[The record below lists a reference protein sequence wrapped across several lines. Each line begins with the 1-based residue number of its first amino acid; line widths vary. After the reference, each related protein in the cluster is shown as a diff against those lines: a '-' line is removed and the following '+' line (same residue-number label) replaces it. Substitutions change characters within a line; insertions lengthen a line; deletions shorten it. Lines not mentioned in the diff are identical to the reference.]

1 MNIYSFFHPAS
12 GLFAD
17 RQFRGPQWALE
28 ANTPDGLQAIPGAFD
43 PQRQRVDLASGAVVD
58 WQPPA
63 PPDTEFETWAW
74 SADELVWVA
83 SRTTA
88 AVARDARTERDRRL
102 AACDWVVAR
111 AVDEGTPVPAAWS
124 AYRAALR
131 AIPQQPGF
139 PTEIDWPAHP

>member
-1 MNIYSFFHPAS
+1 MNIYSFYYPAS

-43 PQRQRVDLASGAVVD
+43 PQRQRVDLASGEVVD

-63 PPDTEFETWAW
+63 PADTEFETWSW
-74 SADELVWVA
+74 DIELRSWVA
-83 SRTTA
+83 LPTLA
-88 AVARDARTERDRRL
+88 ARAAIARTERDRRL
-102 AACDWVVAR
+102 AVSDWVVAR
-111 AVDEGTPVPAAWS
+111 AVDLADPVPAAWS

-131 AIPQQPGF
+131 AIPEQPGF
-139 PTEIDWPAHP
+139 PDDISWPIAP

>member
-28 ANTPDGLQAIPGAFD
+28 ANTPDGLQAIPGVFD
-43 PQRQRVDLASGAVVD
+43 PQRQRVDLASGEVVE

-63 PPDTEFETWAW
+63 PADTEFTTWSWHVESRA
-74 SADELVWVA
+74 WVA
-83 SRTTA
+83 SLTQA
-88 AVARDARTERDRRL
+88 ARAAGARTERDRRL
-102 AACDWVVAR
+102 AACDWVTAR
-111 AVDEGTPVPAAWS
+111 AADLAEPVPAAWS

-131 AIPQQPGF
+131 AVPEQPGF
-139 PTEIDWPAHP
+139 PDDITWPTAP